1 MNACAYLTRHAGGNS
16 AGTYNL
22 KYAKGFL
29 STANTTTTARTT
41 TTWRSKAQTTF
52 YFLFEFF
59 GVSLFFV
66 CKLLQAA
73 CCCCSQG
80 PLIRNRN
87 NERSRSGSRS
97 SSGCG
102 STAPASAPI
111 SLALPFA
118 VAFADAVTMRCLQY
132 TVNRGHDKETSLE
145 AFFVLI
151 KNPTWR
157 ACRFSFRL
165 CLVNRKVWKEAWESV
180 LNTHILQRSI

>member
-29 STANTTTTARTT
+29 STANTTTTTATT
-41 TTWRSKAQTTF
+41 TTAKHRRPFIFCSN
-52 YFLFEFF
+52 FLVFHSFSSANF
-59 GVSLFFV
+59 
-66 CKLLQAA
+66 CKLLAA
-73 CCCCSQG
+73 CCSQG

-97 SSGCG
+97 SSRCG
-102 STAPASAPI
+102 STAPAPAPI
-111 SLALPFA
+111 SLAHPFA

-157 ACRFSFRL
+157 ACRFSF
-165 CLVNRKVWKEAWESV
+165 S
-180 LNTHILQRSI
+180 TMFG